1 MVIVEFLSSYIYRV
15 AYILTFDQA
24 GRGRFERSMQNSI
37 FRKSSLERIS
47 SPEQLNE
54 YVKIT
59 NPGVWAVLL
68 GFFAL
73 LIAVGIWAYTGSIPE
88 TVQLTG
94 VAYAHE
100 GEEEAVY
107 CFVPMSVSKR
117 LSDGMKVQVS
127 PDYASRE
134 EYGYIFGTVKSIGEN
149 PVTEEEI
156 VQTFGNIQYVQGLIT
171 QGNMVEVRVALERAE
186 GRLKWSTQKGKNISV
201 TNGSNCVLLIVI
213 KERKPYELIFK

>member
-1 MVIVEFLSSYIYRV
+1 
-15 AYILTFDQA
+15 
-24 GRGRFERSMQNSI
+24 MQNSI

-54 YVKIT
+54 YVKVT

-68 GFFAL
+68 GLFAL
-73 LIAVGIWAYTGSIPE
+73 LIAVAIWAFAGNIPE

-94 VAYAHE
+94 VAFAQD

-134 EYGYIFGTVKSIGEN
+134 EYGYIFGTVESIGEK

-156 VQTFGNIQYVQGLIT
+156 VQTFGHIQYVQGLIT
-171 QGNMVEVRVALERAE
+171 QGNMVAVKVALQRAE
-186 GRLKWSTQKGKNISV
+186 GRLKWSTHKGESVSV
-201 TNGSNCVLLIVI
+201 TSGSYCELLIVT
-213 KERKPYELIFK
+213 KERKPYELIF